1 MTKTIKVVKTDRLN
15 QKKLQRIARRYHLA
29 PIVIRELQLG
39 YTEELEEHVAL
50 KMIQAGLV
58 QKAKKK
64 DDGPRSMQDKVA
76 SRIVLAEDTVTVD
89 DPDDTVTAEN
99 EPIGIQTA
107 DRIDD
112 ETDDADDDDPVDNE
126 ADRGEENFIE

>member
-1 MTKTIKVVKTDRLN
+1 MSRTIKVVKTDRLN
-15 QKKLQRIARRYHLA
+15 QKKLRRIARRYHLA

-50 KMIQAGLV
+50 KMIEAGLV

-64 DDGPRSMQDKVA
+64 DDDPRSMQDKIA
-76 SRIVLAEDTVTVD
+76 SRIILTENTVTVD
-89 DPDDTVTAEN
+89 DPDDAVTADDG
-99 EPIGIQTA
+99 PIDAWGE
-107 DRIDD
+107 IDKLD
-112 ETDDADDDDPVDNE
+112 IDKLDIDKPDDDE